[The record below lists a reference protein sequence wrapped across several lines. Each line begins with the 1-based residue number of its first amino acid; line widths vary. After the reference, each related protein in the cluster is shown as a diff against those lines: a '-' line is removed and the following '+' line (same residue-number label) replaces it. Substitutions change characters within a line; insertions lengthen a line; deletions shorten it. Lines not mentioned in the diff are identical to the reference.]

1 MKKKMT
7 ALVLALMILCLSVF
21 STAFAQEAGQA
32 ASAETAAEKSG
43 QAASAETA
51 APAAEEAQDSLTVPQ
66 EAYTGVWVS
75 ERITMY
81 FEKQENSN
89 YVVIYWPG
97 SAAEIYQWVYRD
109 VKYDAAAGQMVS
121 GKNGEHTVL
130 EYDENG
136 RVAKAE
142 TRYTDGTATF
152 KINAEGKLVWT
163 DNMEPDDSNTFTF
176 EKTEVTHEAPSVE
189 EILEKYY
196 RAVAGVDKTTM
207 PAASAATV
215 RFAVDAKT
223 WNVKNQDLMDNLRK
237 GWESL
242 TEEERISFGKNY
254 LEALGLAS
262 SCINDWESNRETFEK
277 IDRAAD
283 MEMVVY
289 DPLSK
294 YAWANLFMWTYA
306 IINPEQPED
315 LEAPGHVNVEKGDD
329 SLHSSIQPVT
339 DSPEWITSLPS
350 AKEENVRQ
358 LFVVAGLG
366 MDKTTATISMHQRDE
381 DGKWKQ
387 ILSTPGYVGKNG
399 LVPDGERKEGCGQT
413 PVGIY
418 HFNKAFGIAADPGC
432 VLPYTRV
439 TPDLYW
445 SGDNEKH
452 YNELVDIKEIPELD
466 VENSEH
472 LIDYEYEYQYC
483 LNISFNE
490 DGTPGRGSAI
500 FLHCL
505 GTKKPY
511 TGGCVAVPENIM
523 QLIMQNVDP
532 DCVVVIDTLENLGGS
547 L

>member
-1 MKKKMT
+1 MNKKWT
-7 ALVLALMILCLSVF
+7 ALTLAAVMLCLSVF
-21 STAFAQEAGQA
+21 TTAFAQEAGEA
-32 ASAETAAEKSG
+32 ASTAA
-43 QAASAETA
+43 TT
-51 APAAEEAQDSLTVPQ
+51 AEEPQDSLTVPQ

-75 ERITMY
+75 DRITMY

-89 YVVIYWPG
+89 YVVINWPE
-97 SAAEIYQWVYRD
+97 SAADIHQWVYRD

-121 GKNGEHTVL
+121 GNNGEHTVL
-130 EYDENG
+130 QYNENG
-136 RVAKAE
+136 RVVKEE
-142 TRYTDGTATF
+142 TVFKGGTASF

-163 DNMEPDDSNTFTF
+163 DDVQPEDSNTFTF
-176 EKTEVTHEAPSVE
+176 EKTEVAHEAPSIE

-196 RAVAGVDKTTM
+196 RAVAGADKDTM
-207 PAASAATV
+207 PAAAAATV
-215 RFAVDAKT
+215 RFAVDTNA
-223 WNVKNQDLMDNLRK
+223 WDVENQDLMDNLQK
-237 GWESL
+237 GWEAL
-242 TEEERISFGKNY
+242 TEEEQIAFGKNY
-254 LEALGLAS
+254 LEALGLAA
-262 SCINDWESNRETFEK
+262 SCINDWESTREIFEK
-277 IDRAAD
+277 IDKAAD

-289 DPLSK
+289 DPLTK

-306 IINPEQPED
+306 IINPDQPED
-315 LEAPGHVNVEKGDD
+315 LEAPGHVDVEKGDD
-329 SLHSSIQPVT
+329 GLHSSIQPVT
-339 DSPEWITSLPS
+339 DSPEWVTSLPS
-350 AKEENVRQ
+350 AKDGNVRQ

-399 LVPDGERKEGCGQT
+399 LVPDKERKEGCGQT
-413 PVGIY
+413 PVGVY

-432 VLPYTRV
+432 ALPYTRV

-445 SGDNEKH
+445 SGDNEKQ
-452 YNELVDIKEIPELD
+452 YNQLVDIKEVPGLD

-490 DGTPGRGSAI
+490 DGTAGRGSAI

-505 GTKKPY
+505 GSKKPY

-523 QLIMQNVDP
+523 KLIMQNVDP